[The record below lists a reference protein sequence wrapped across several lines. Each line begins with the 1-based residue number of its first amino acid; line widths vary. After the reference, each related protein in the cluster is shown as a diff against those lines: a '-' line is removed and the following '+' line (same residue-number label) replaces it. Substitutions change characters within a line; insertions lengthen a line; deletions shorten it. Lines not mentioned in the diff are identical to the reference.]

1 MIVQFF
7 IGSTGILNTPLP
19 AQCAGKCR
27 IRLISLQNTM
37 TANPAVPLVLT
48 LNSDTMFNS
57 TPLSGRIFFISQLQ
71 SYYGNN
77 FMYYATLGAQVSFTI
92 LDSATGIAP
101 VNFSSCLLTFDIEP
115 IN

>member
-1 MIVQFF
+1 MIIQFF

-27 IRLISLQNTM
+27 IRLLSLQNTM
-37 TANPAVPLVLT
+37 AVDPAVPLILT

-57 TPLSGRIFFISQLQ
+57 TPLSGKIYFISQLQ
-71 SYYGNN
+71 NYFGDNFLYYS
-77 FMYYATLGAQVSFTI
+77 TLGGNVSFTI
-92 LDSATGIAP
+92 LDNATGIAP